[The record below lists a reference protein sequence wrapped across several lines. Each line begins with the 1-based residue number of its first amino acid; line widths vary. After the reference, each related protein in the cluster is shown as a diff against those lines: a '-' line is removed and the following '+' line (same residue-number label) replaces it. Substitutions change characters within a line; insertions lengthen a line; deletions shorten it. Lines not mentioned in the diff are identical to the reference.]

1 MKYDSRPS
9 PHFRAVKLTHEL
21 EKLESPIEM
30 FRSSIRELNGAT
42 EESTRQNNQINH
54 GLELQ
59 SSQSRYFQDLNNGTA
74 LNIPSSLA
82 IGSAHS
88 KSLETHLLSSR

>member
-1 MKYDSRPS
+1 MESRHGSPQMLNLS
-9 PHFRAVKLTHEL
+9 PH
-21 EKLESPIEM
+21 ESPIEI

-54 GLELQ
+54 GLEFNP
-59 SSQSRYFQDLNNGTA
+59 SQSRYFQDLNNGTA
-74 LNIPSSLA
+74 LDIPSSLA
-82 IGSAHS
+82 IGIAHS